1 MRRVRDLSF
10 GSDRKTIFLSPFLSF
25 NPKNPE
31 NLKFTQKPN
40 TKKPQRQT
48 HKNDPKP
55 RDKKKIGMSL
65 FVSLKQTTIQLVY
78 PYHHGGTNG
87 RIKFFLNSGL

>member
-10 GSDRKTIFLSPFLSF
+10 GSDRKT
-25 NPKNPE
+25 KNPE

-40 TKKPQRQT
+40 TKNLNAKPT
-48 HKNDPKP
+48 KNDTKL

-78 PYHHGGTNG
+78 PYHHRGTNG